1 MKLNEFLFSK
11 ENNNQYLRNIASW
24 LDSVGFIKSTNKV
37 LKNNMEYI
45 FLNNGNELRIRK
57 DNEYDLKHNCN
68 PRDYYYVVIR
78 AGENGKIDIF
88 SKTNYITFWHTD
100 YYIHRNKLSYVE
112 GRNYQ
117 YHGNGVFDFNNPIHQ
132 RCVYNAINRALSIKK
147 PLPFI
152 YDPKKYK
159 HLVYTNYAH

>member
-24 LDSVGFIKSTNKV
+24 FDSVGFVKSTNKV

-57 DNEYDLKHNCN
+57 DNEYDLKCNCY

-78 AGENGKIDIF
+78 VDENGKLDIF
-88 SKTNYITFWHTD
+88 SKSSYVTFWHTD
-100 YYIHRNKLSYVE
+100 YYVYNNKLSSVE

-117 YHGNGVFDFNNPIHQ
+117 YNQHGYFDFNNPIHQ
-132 RCVYNAINRALSIKK
+132 RCVYNAINRGLNTKK

-152 YDPKKYK
+152 YDPNKYK